1 MSLQRR
7 RRFFEPPLR
16 RIAAGVALGDE
27 PDLVALEHRM
37 ASAEA
42 KPVVDAPEEL
52 DDVVF
57 DHIGVRREREHGG
70 VRR

>member
-1 MSLQRR
+1 M
-7 RRFFEPPLR
+7 
-16 RIAAGVALGDE
+16 GDE